1 MRKVIG
7 IGETIL
13 DIIFR
18 GGQPTAAVPG
28 GSVFNGIVSLGRI
41 GVPICFIS
49 ETGNDH
55 VGNIILN
62 FMRENNIPTDHVN
75 VFPDGKSPVSL
86 AFLNNRS
93 DAEYIFYKDY
103 PKKRLDVEYPQI
115 QEDDIVII
123 GSYYALNPVLR
134 DKLFARIK
142 EQTQGKEETQGK
154 EKPRTIRMNPWKW
167 AAAIVLP
174 ICIAFF
180 TYYLIDS
187 SQTVGA
193 PFIVKADKGDKAT
206 IELPDGTNVVLNSAS
221 QLSYLNNFGE
231 NVRRVQLNGEA
242 YFKVAHDEKRAF
254 IVQVGDLEV
263 KVLGTSFNVSA
274 YEDAKDVTV
283 VLLEGK
289 VGVYAQKMSHIMK
302 PGDKIE
308 YNKATH
314 KITATQVHPSDYI
327 EWTKGNIYFEKESLE
342 NIMKT
347 LSRIYDVE
355 IRFDSNKLPNEYFT
369 GTIPGGG
376 IQNALNILMLTS
388 PFYYEMDGS
397 VIVLKEK

>member
-1 MRKVIG
+1 MDKIYYKEL
-7 IGETIL
+7 IEKYF
-13 DIIFR
+13 D
-18 GGQPTAAVPG
+18 
-28 GSVFNGIVSLGRI
+28 
-41 GVPICFIS
+41 
-49 ETGNDH
+49 
-55 VGNIILN
+55 GNI
-62 FMRENNIPTDHVN
+62 TDAEIKELSDWIKNDRHLQN
-75 VFPDGKSPVSL
+75 WWEEEFSK
-86 AFLNNRS
+86 S
-93 DAEYIFYKDY
+93 DAGI
-103 PKKRLDVEYPQI
+103 
-115 QEDDIVII
+115 
-123 GSYYALNPVLR
+123 NPVLR

-154 EKPRTIRMNPWKW
+154 ENSRTIRMNPWKW

-289 VGVYAQKMSHIMK
+289 VGVYAQKISHIMK

-314 KITATQVHPSDYI
+314 KITATQVHPTDYI
-327 EWTKGNIYFEKESLE
+327 EWTKGNMYFEKESLE

-388 PFYYEMDGS
+388 PFFYEMDGS
-397 VIVLKEK
+397 VIVLKEKL

>member
-1 MRKVIG
+1 MDKIYYKEL
-7 IGETIL
+7 IEKYF
-13 DIIFR
+13 D
-18 GGQPTAAVPG
+18 
-28 GSVFNGIVSLGRI
+28 
-41 GVPICFIS
+41 
-49 ETGNDH
+49 
-55 VGNIILN
+55 GNI
-62 FMRENNIPTDHVN
+62 TDAEIKELSDWIKNDRHLQN
-75 VFPDGKSPVSL
+75 WWEEEFSK
-86 AFLNNRS
+86 S
-93 DAEYIFYKDY
+93 DAGI
-103 PKKRLDVEYPQI
+103 
-115 QEDDIVII
+115 
-123 GSYYALNPVLR
+123 NPVLR

-154 EKPRTIRMNPWKW
+154 ENSRTIRMNPWKW

-289 VGVYAQKMSHIMK
+289 VGVYAQKISHIMK

-314 KITATQVHPSDYI
+314 KITATQVHPTDYI
-327 EWTKGNIYFEKESLE
+327 EWTKGNMYFEKESLE

-397 VIVLKEK
+397 VIVLKEKL

>member
-1 MRKVIG
+1 MDKIYYKEL
-7 IGETIL
+7 IEKYF
-13 DIIFR
+13 D
-18 GGQPTAAVPG
+18 
-28 GSVFNGIVSLGRI
+28 
-41 GVPICFIS
+41 
-49 ETGNDH
+49 
-55 VGNIILN
+55 GNI
-62 FMRENNIPTDHVN
+62 TDAEIKKLSDRIKNDRHLQN
-75 VFPDGKSPVSL
+75 WWEEEFSK
-86 AFLNNRS
+86 S
-93 DAEYIFYKDY
+93 DAGI
-103 PKKRLDVEYPQI
+103 
-115 QEDDIVII
+115 
-123 GSYYALNPVLR
+123 NPVLR

-154 EKPRTIRMNPWKW
+154 ENPRTIRMNPWKW

-180 TYYLIDS
+180 TYYLVDS

-231 NVRRVQLNGEA
+231 NGRRVQLNGEA

-289 VGVYAQKMSHIMK
+289 VGVYAQKTSHIMK

>member
-1 MRKVIG
+1 MDKIYYKEL
-7 IGETIL
+7 IEKYF
-13 DIIFR
+13 D
-18 GGQPTAAVPG
+18 
-28 GSVFNGIVSLGRI
+28 
-41 GVPICFIS
+41 
-49 ETGNDH
+49 
-55 VGNIILN
+55 GNI
-62 FMRENNIPTDHVN
+62 TDAEIKELSDWIKNDRHLQN
-75 VFPDGKSPVSL
+75 WWEEEFSK
-86 AFLNNRS
+86 S
-93 DAEYIFYKDY
+93 DAGI
-103 PKKRLDVEYPQI
+103 
-115 QEDDIVII
+115 
-123 GSYYALNPVLR
+123 NPVLR
-134 DKLFARIK
+134 NKLFARIK

-154 EKPRTIRMNPWKW
+154 ENPRTIRMNPWKW

-231 NVRRVQLNGEA
+231 NGRRVQLNGEA
-242 YFKVAHDEKRAF
+242 YFKVAHDEKCAF

>member
-1 MRKVIG
+1 MDKTHYKELIEKYFE
-7 IGETIL
+7 ETITDVEIKEL
-13 DIIFR
+13 SDWIK
-18 GGQPTAAVPG
+18 
-28 GSVFNGIVSLGRI
+28 
-41 GVPICFIS
+41 
-49 ETGNDH
+49 NDRQLH
-55 VGNIILN
+55 DWWEQE
-62 FMRENNIPTDHVN
+62 FE
-75 VFPDGKSPVSL
+75 
-86 AFLNNRS
+86 RS
-93 DAEYIFYKDY
+93 D
-103 PKKRLDVEYPQI
+103 
-115 QEDDIVII
+115 
-123 GSYYALNPVLR
+123 SSMNPVLR

-142 EQTQGKEETQGK
+142 EETLGKEVR
-154 EKPRTIRMNPWKW
+154 PLRIIPWKW
-167 AAAIVLP
+167 VAAILLP
-174 ICIAFF
+174 VCVAFF
-180 TYYLIDS
+180 TYYLLDS
-187 SQTVGA
+187 SPTA
-193 PFIVKADKGDKAT
+193 ETPFIVKAGKGDKAT

-231 NVRRVQLNGEA
+231 KVRRVQLNGEA
-242 YFKVAHDEKRAF
+242 YFKVAHDEKRA
-254 IVQVGDLEV
+254 IVQIGDLEV

-289 VGVYAQKMSHIMK
+289 VGVYAQKISHIMK

-314 KITATQVHPSDYI
+314 KITATQVHPNDYI

>member
-1 MRKVIG
+1 MDKIYYKEL
-7 IGETIL
+7 IEKYF
-13 DIIFR
+13 D
-18 GGQPTAAVPG
+18 
-28 GSVFNGIVSLGRI
+28 
-41 GVPICFIS
+41 
-49 ETGNDH
+49 
-55 VGNIILN
+55 GNI
-62 FMRENNIPTDHVN
+62 TDAEIKKLSDWIKNDRHLQN
-75 VFPDGKSPVSL
+75 WWEEEFSK
-86 AFLNNRS
+86 S
-93 DAEYIFYKDY
+93 DAGI
-103 PKKRLDVEYPQI
+103 
-115 QEDDIVII
+115 
-123 GSYYALNPVLR
+123 NPVLR

-154 EKPRTIRMNPWKW
+154 ENPRTIRMNPWKW

-180 TYYLIDS
+180 TYYLVDS

-231 NVRRVQLNGEA
+231 NGRRVQLNGEA
-242 YFKVAHDEKRAF
+242 YFKVAHDEKCAF

-289 VGVYAQKMSHIMK
+289 VGVYAQKTSHIMK

-314 KITATQVHPSDYI
+314 KITATQVHPNDYI
-327 EWTKGNIYFEKESLE
+327 EWTKGNMYFEKESLE

-355 IRFDSNKLPNEYFT
+355 IRFDSNKLPNEYFI

-388 PFYYEMDGS
+388 PFFYEMDGS
-397 VIVLKEK
+397 VIVLKEKL

>member
-1 MRKVIG
+1 MDKIYYKEL
-7 IGETIL
+7 IEKYF
-13 DIIFR
+13 D
-18 GGQPTAAVPG
+18 
-28 GSVFNGIVSLGRI
+28 
-41 GVPICFIS
+41 
-49 ETGNDH
+49 
-55 VGNIILN
+55 GNI
-62 FMRENNIPTDHVN
+62 TDAEIKELSDWIKNDRHLQN
-75 VFPDGKSPVSL
+75 WWEEEFSK
-86 AFLNNRS
+86 S
-93 DAEYIFYKDY
+93 DAGI
-103 PKKRLDVEYPQI
+103 
-115 QEDDIVII
+115 
-123 GSYYALNPVLR
+123 NPVLR
-134 DKLFARIK
+134 NKLFARIK

-154 EKPRTIRMNPWKW
+154 ENPRTIRMNPWKW

-180 TYYLIDS
+180 TYYLVDS

-231 NVRRVQLNGEA
+231 NGRRVQLNGEA
-242 YFKVAHDEKRAF
+242 YFKVAHDEKCAF

-289 VGVYAQKMSHIMK
+289 VGVYAQKISHIMK

-314 KITATQVHPSDYI
+314 KITATQVHPNDYI
-327 EWTKGNIYFEKESLE
+327 EWTKGNMYFEKESLE

>member
-1 MRKVIG
+1 MDKIYYKEL
-7 IGETIL
+7 IEKYF
-13 DIIFR
+13 D
-18 GGQPTAAVPG
+18 
-28 GSVFNGIVSLGRI
+28 
-41 GVPICFIS
+41 
-49 ETGNDH
+49 
-55 VGNIILN
+55 GNI
-62 FMRENNIPTDHVN
+62 TDAEIKELSDWIKNDRHLQN
-75 VFPDGKSPVSL
+75 WWEEEFSK
-86 AFLNNRS
+86 S
-93 DAEYIFYKDY
+93 DAGI
-103 PKKRLDVEYPQI
+103 
-115 QEDDIVII
+115 
-123 GSYYALNPVLR
+123 NPVLR

-154 EKPRTIRMNPWKW
+154 ENSRTIRMNPWKW

-180 TYYLIDS
+180 TYYLVDS

-231 NVRRVQLNGEA
+231 NGRRVQLNGEA

>member
-1 MRKVIG
+1 MDKIYYKEL
-7 IGETIL
+7 IEKYF
-13 DIIFR
+13 D
-18 GGQPTAAVPG
+18 
-28 GSVFNGIVSLGRI
+28 
-41 GVPICFIS
+41 
-49 ETGNDH
+49 
-55 VGNIILN
+55 GNI
-62 FMRENNIPTDHVN
+62 TDAEIKKLSDWIKNDRHLQN
-75 VFPDGKSPVSL
+75 WWEEEFSK
-86 AFLNNRS
+86 S
-93 DAEYIFYKDY
+93 DAGI
-103 PKKRLDVEYPQI
+103 
-115 QEDDIVII
+115 
-123 GSYYALNPVLR
+123 NPVLR

-154 EKPRTIRMNPWKW
+154 ENSRTIRMNPWKW

>member
-1 MRKVIG
+1 MDKIYYKEL
-7 IGETIL
+7 IEKYF
-13 DIIFR
+13 D
-18 GGQPTAAVPG
+18 
-28 GSVFNGIVSLGRI
+28 
-41 GVPICFIS
+41 
-49 ETGNDH
+49 
-55 VGNIILN
+55 GNI
-62 FMRENNIPTDHVN
+62 TDAEIKKLSDWIKNDRHLQN
-75 VFPDGKSPVSL
+75 WWDEEFSK
-86 AFLNNRS
+86 S
-93 DAEYIFYKDY
+93 DACI
-103 PKKRLDVEYPQI
+103 
-115 QEDDIVII
+115 
-123 GSYYALNPVLR
+123 NPVLR

-154 EKPRTIRMNPWKW
+154 ENPRTIRMNPWKW

-180 TYYLIDS
+180 TYYLVDS

-231 NVRRVQLNGEA
+231 NGRRVQLNGEA

-289 VGVYAQKMSHIMK
+289 VGVYAQKISHIMK

-314 KITATQVHPSDYI
+314 KITATQVHPTDYI
-327 EWTKGNIYFEKESLE
+327 EWTKGNMYFEKESLE

-397 VIVLKEK
+397 VIVLKEKL

>member
-1 MRKVIG
+1 MDKIYYKEL
-7 IGETIL
+7 IEKYF
-13 DIIFR
+13 D
-18 GGQPTAAVPG
+18 
-28 GSVFNGIVSLGRI
+28 
-41 GVPICFIS
+41 
-49 ETGNDH
+49 
-55 VGNIILN
+55 GNI
-62 FMRENNIPTDHVN
+62 TDAEIKKLSDWIKNDRHLQN
-75 VFPDGKSPVSL
+75 WWEEEFSK
-86 AFLNNRS
+86 S
-93 DAEYIFYKDY
+93 DAGI
-103 PKKRLDVEYPQI
+103 
-115 QEDDIVII
+115 
-123 GSYYALNPVLR
+123 NPVLR

-154 EKPRTIRMNPWKW
+154 ENPRTIRMNPWKW

-180 TYYLIDS
+180 TYYLVDS

-231 NVRRVQLNGEA
+231 NGRRVQLNGEA
-242 YFKVAHDEKRAF
+242 YFKVAHDEKCAF

-289 VGVYAQKMSHIMK
+289 VGVYAQKTSHIMK

-314 KITATQVHPSDYI
+314 KITATQVHPNDYI
-327 EWTKGNIYFEKESLE
+327 EWTKGNMYFEKESLE

>member
-1 MRKVIG
+1 MDKIYYKEL
-7 IGETIL
+7 IEKYF
-13 DIIFR
+13 D
-18 GGQPTAAVPG
+18 
-28 GSVFNGIVSLGRI
+28 
-41 GVPICFIS
+41 
-49 ETGNDH
+49 
-55 VGNIILN
+55 GNI
-62 FMRENNIPTDHVN
+62 TDAEIKELSDWIKNDRHLQN
-75 VFPDGKSPVSL
+75 WWEEEFSK
-86 AFLNNRS
+86 S
-93 DAEYIFYKDY
+93 DAGI
-103 PKKRLDVEYPQI
+103 
-115 QEDDIVII
+115 
-123 GSYYALNPVLR
+123 NPVLR

-154 EKPRTIRMNPWKW
+154 ENSRTIRMNPWKW

-314 KITATQVHPSDYI
+314 KITATQVHPNDYI
-327 EWTKGNIYFEKESLE
+327 EWTKGNMYFEKESLE

-397 VIVLKEK
+397 VIVLKEKL

>member
-1 MRKVIG
+1 MDKIYYKEL
-7 IGETIL
+7 IEKYF
-13 DIIFR
+13 D
-18 GGQPTAAVPG
+18 
-28 GSVFNGIVSLGRI
+28 
-41 GVPICFIS
+41 
-49 ETGNDH
+49 
-55 VGNIILN
+55 GNI
-62 FMRENNIPTDHVN
+62 TDAEIKKLSDWIKNDRHLQN
-75 VFPDGKSPVSL
+75 WWEEEFSK
-86 AFLNNRS
+86 S
-93 DAEYIFYKDY
+93 DAGI
-103 PKKRLDVEYPQI
+103 
-115 QEDDIVII
+115 
-123 GSYYALNPVLR
+123 NPVLR
-134 DKLFARIK
+134 NKLFARIK

-180 TYYLIDS
+180 TYYLVDS

-231 NVRRVQLNGEA
+231 NGRRVQLNGEA
-242 YFKVAHDEKRAF
+242 YFKVAHDEKCAF

>member
-1 MRKVIG
+1 MDKIYYKEL
-7 IGETIL
+7 IEKYF
-13 DIIFR
+13 D
-18 GGQPTAAVPG
+18 
-28 GSVFNGIVSLGRI
+28 
-41 GVPICFIS
+41 
-49 ETGNDH
+49 
-55 VGNIILN
+55 GNI
-62 FMRENNIPTDHVN
+62 TDAEIKKLSDWIKNDRHLQN
-75 VFPDGKSPVSL
+75 WWEEEFSK
-86 AFLNNRS
+86 S
-93 DAEYIFYKDY
+93 DAGI
-103 PKKRLDVEYPQI
+103 
-115 QEDDIVII
+115 
-123 GSYYALNPVLR
+123 NPVLR

-154 EKPRTIRMNPWKW
+154 ENPRTIRMNPWKW

-180 TYYLIDS
+180 TYYLVDS

-206 IELPDGTNVVLNSAS
+206 IELPDGTNVVPNSAS

-231 NVRRVQLNGEA
+231 NGRRVQLNGEA
-242 YFKVAHDEKRAF
+242 YFKVAHDEKCAF

-289 VGVYAQKMSHIMK
+289 VGVYAQKTSHIMK

>member
-1 MRKVIG
+1 MDKIYYKEL
-7 IGETIL
+7 IEKYF
-13 DIIFR
+13 D
-18 GGQPTAAVPG
+18 
-28 GSVFNGIVSLGRI
+28 
-41 GVPICFIS
+41 
-49 ETGNDH
+49 
-55 VGNIILN
+55 GNI
-62 FMRENNIPTDHVN
+62 TDAEIKELSDWIKNDRHLQN
-75 VFPDGKSPVSL
+75 WWEEEFSK
-86 AFLNNRS
+86 S
-93 DAEYIFYKDY
+93 DAGI
-103 PKKRLDVEYPQI
+103 
-115 QEDDIVII
+115 
-123 GSYYALNPVLR
+123 NPVLR

-154 EKPRTIRMNPWKW
+154 ENSRTIRMNPWKW

-314 KITATQVHPSDYI
+314 KITATQVHPNDYI
-327 EWTKGNIYFEKESLE
+327 EWTKGNMYFEKESLE

-388 PFYYEMDGS
+388 PFFYEMDGS
-397 VIVLKEK
+397 VIVLKEKL